1 MKKVL
6 LLITL
11 IVTFLTAGAQTK
23 STGTVTLPVS
33 GMTAKLDLNNT
44 SSTATLT
51 LAGPS
56 DRWFALQFGSFGNGG
71 GMLSGQD
78 VVYYNGTTL
87 IDAVHN
93 GIGSAPSADANNW
106 TVSSNTVATGTRTIV
121 ATRAF
126 STGNTNDYTFAYA
139 DNSIDFACAMM
150 SSASFSMAYHGG
162 TNRGY
167 SLDTPLSTA
176 LSINDFEKNKIA
188 FYPNP
193 TSSAFSIQTD
203 DEVKQVSIYDATGK
217 QIVVFKNQKESLD
230 ISNLPSGIYFAEIE
244 NSNNEIFIKK
254 LVKL

>member
-1 MKKVL
+1 MKRIVFFA
-6 LLITL
+6 TS
-11 IVTFLTAGAQTK
+11 IVTFLSAEAQTK

-33 GMTAKLDLNNT
+33 GMTAKLDLSNT

-71 GMLSGQD
+71 GMQAGQD

-106 TVSSNTVATGTRTIV
+106 TVTSNTVAAGTRTLV
-121 ATRAF
+121 ATRALD
-126 STGNTNDYTFAYA
+126 TGNTNDYAFAYA

-150 SSASFSMAYHGG
+150 NSASFQLAYHGG
-162 TNRGY
+162 ANRGY
-167 SLDTPLSTA
+167 SLDTPLSA
-176 LSINDFEKNKIA
+176 NLGAADFELDKMA

-193 TSSAFSIQTD
+193 ASAAFSIRSD
-203 DEVKQVSIYDATGK
+203 DEIAQVSIYDSTGR
-217 QIVVFKNQKESLD
+217 QVAVFRNQKESID
-230 ISNLPSGIYFAEIE
+230 ISNLPSGVYFAEIE
-244 NSNNEIFIKK
+244 NGSKEISVKK
-254 LVKL
+254 FVKQ